1 MAIETTRNNI
11 CVNHI
16 IGQKTENFVV
26 EGDSI
31 IPDIKPDIIGQIST
45 SGTVCI
51 YKKELTEGKIR
62 LDGGID
68 TYVMYLADGDKSSVR
83 SVNVNLDFTQIIEM
97 ENVSSGMNLETNA
110 KLKNIECKIINGRK
124 INLKAFL
131 EIDVKVTSTEEL
143 DIINEVNSSGIQM
156 LNENININSFI
167 GGGSVKAYAKDTI
180 VIDSIDNLAE
190 IMKTDFNILNK
201 DVKISYNKV
210 LAKADLNLRI
220 MYLTDDNRINS
231 IESTIPIMGFV
242 DIENVSEDNLCDTKY
257 EIKNVILKPNNVEEH
272 SIYVEVEVEISC
284 GAYKTQDINI
294 IQDLYSPT
302 SNILFTKKQVQIL
315 QKIEST
321 QNTCNI
327 REKQIIPEIGSNK
340 IYDVALNVEILKQTL
355 LNDRILFE
363 GELNLNYIF
372 DSGNNSVDTK
382 KTKIPFSF
390 NLDFDGINQNSNI
403 ETNIEIGMQNFVITE
418 DGSID
423 VKVDILFN
431 VTLIKNAMINVIDD
445 INESENRDIESH
457 SLVIY
462 YVKNGDT
469 LWNIAKRFRS
479 TVDEIARINGIENV
493 DRLNVGEQLFIPRY
507 NG

>member
-1 MAIETTRNNI
+1 MAIETTRNYI

>member
-390 NLDFDGINQNSNI
+390 NLDFDGINQISNI

>member
-68 TYVMYLADGDKSSVR
+68 TYVMYLADDDKSSVR

-302 SNILFTKKQVQIL
+302 YNILFTKKQVQIL
-315 QKIEST
+315 QKIERT

-469 LWNIAKRFRS
+469 LWDIAKRFRS